1 MNKTVLVLRHEVV
14 TVLRSKSFLFF
25 AFALPLVAALVFFGI
40 GYVQGRETDE
50 SGGGGNS
57 PDQPEL
63 QNEGFVDEAGLIE
76 EIPADLA
83 DGILV
88 QYPDEASAQAAL
100 EAGEIEAY
108 YVVPADYVEDG
119 QLIYVY
125 PGYRPAASE
134 GQPWVMRWT
143 LFTNLLGN
151 DTELVAQAS
160 QPMEL
165 AEVPLVPEDTAKIEE
180 GPLQFFVPYITMIM
194 FYMVIL
200 MSASL
205 LLNSVNNEKKN
216 RVMEIMLVS
225 VAPRQILTGK
235 IVGLGLLGLLQ
246 TAIWLGTA
254 YTLLTISGRRFDLPV
269 GFELEP
275 AIVVWGIVFFLL
287 GYAVYASLMAG
298 LGALVPNLRESSQ
311 AVIVVIWPLI
321 LPMLLIMLFIE
332 SPNGP
337 IPVVLS
343 LFPLTSP
350 VAMMTRLAAV
360 NVPWWQLLVAVV
372 LLLTTVMVI
381 VRGVTGMFRA
391 QTLLSGQPFSVRRF
405 LGALAGR
412 L

>member
-1 MNKTVLVLRHEVV
+1 MALSMMLEQEGITNTKVETTSTVSLDQDGDGFSITKAHLVS
-14 TVLRSKSFLFF
+14 TV
-25 AFALPLVAALVFFGI
+25 
-40 GYVQGRETDE
+40 
-50 SGGGGNS
+50 SG
-57 PDQPEL
+57 
-63 QNEGFVDEAGLIE
+63 
-76 EIPADLA
+76 
-83 DGILV
+83 DG
-88 QYPDEASAQAAL
+88 
-100 EAGEIEAY
+100 
-108 YVVPADYVEDG
+108 
-119 QLIYVY
+119 
-125 PGYRPAASE
+125 
-134 GQPWVMRWT
+134 
-143 LFTNLLGN
+143 
-151 DTELVAQAS
+151 
-160 QPMEL
+160 
-165 AEVPLVPEDTAKIEE
+165 DTAKIEE
-180 GPLQFFVPYITMIM
+180 GPLQFFVPYITMIL

-275 AIVVWGIVFFLL
+275 AIVLWGVVFFLL
-287 GYAVYASLMAG
+287 GSAVYASLMAG

-332 SPNGP
+332 SPNGTV
-337 IPVVLS
+337 PVVLS

-360 NVPWWQLLVAVV
+360 NVPWWQRVVAVV
-372 LLLTTVMVI
+372 LLLSTVVVI
-381 VRGVTGMFRA
+381 LRGVAGMFRA

-412 L
+412 I